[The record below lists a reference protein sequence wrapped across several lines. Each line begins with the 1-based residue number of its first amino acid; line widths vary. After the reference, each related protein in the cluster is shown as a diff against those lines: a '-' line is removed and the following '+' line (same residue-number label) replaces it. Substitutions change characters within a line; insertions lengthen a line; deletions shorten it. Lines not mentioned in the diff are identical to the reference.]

1 MTTSKGGGDHGHSF
15 KHEKDDI
22 FNIVRN
28 LPLLGNE
35 RLSLLSSRKDQ
46 TNQISIMY
54 RPLSFFFSL

>member
-35 RLSLLSSRKDQ
+35 RLSLLSSR
-46 TNQISIMY
+46 
-54 RPLSFFFSL
+54 